1 MGLVSGVQIV
11 LAVQD
16 SLFFCLILQTG
27 VSYHIILMYYL
38 NYEHTGLVQTVLPF
52 TALHYSSHNFSTAK
66 WLPWLTSVLKNKVD
80 NNNKAKKKKTMVF
93 VMKNILNT

>member
-1 MGLVSGVQIV
+1 MGLASGVQIV

-16 SLFFCLILQTG
+16 SLFCCLILQTG

-52 TALHYSSHNFSTAK
+52 TALHYSSRNFSTAANEPEVCLLLLRK
-66 WLPWLTSVLKNKVD
+66 CLLLC
-80 NNNKAKKKKTMVF
+80 
-93 VMKNILNT
+93 